1 MTTPV
6 DRYLLEI
13 SRVYFAHIERG
24 MSLEET
30 VFAVQGEHKKVWGT
44 LSLNDILARIIYGK
58 VATSYLSDSYSP

>member
-1 MTTPV
+1 MLLDFSRISFASMTTPV

-30 VFAVQGEHKKVWGT
+30 VFAVQGEHKKVWG
-44 LSLNDILARIIYGK
+44 
-58 VATSYLSDSYSP
+58 

>member
-30 VFAVQGEHKKVWGT
+30 VFAVQGEHKKVWG
-44 LSLNDILARIIYGK
+44 
-58 VATSYLSDSYSP
+58 